1 MHRIAC
7 VFALLSFAASAVAE
21 EPKHVTTTVTTQTTT
36 TQTTTDATETPTCD
50 DENEKEHGACYEPE
64 KSYDAVLGI
73 RGSLMHVSGP
83 QDATTAGAMFFL
95 GSELYRTEGL
105 LSLRSNAIAALGGG
119 NGGVE
124 GALGFGGTIGIRAPV
139 TANQGPVAR
148 VGLDMDLLG
157 NEQFY
162 FSHIELPLGEI
173 GYQYSNGATILEIG
187 ARGAPLLT
195 GRYNTGDSFRRELG
209 TSFEWGGYI
218 GAHASI
224 GRLDASFTRIEA
236 RSTPPDTP
244 VDVARGS
251 ACVYAGKWV
260 AICADAMVIHGDEQP
275 PLAVPTAPP
284 GATVSSSTTATS
296 FYGGATLGFH
306 W

>member
-1 MHRIAC
+1 MQRIAC
-7 VFALLSFAASAVAE
+7 VCFVVSIASSAVAE
-21 EPKHVTTTVTTQTTT
+21 ETKHVTTTVTTQTTT
-36 TQTTTDATETPTCD
+36 TTQTTDATATPVCD
-50 DENEKEHGACYEPE
+50 DENEKEKGECVEAE
-64 KSYDAVLGI
+64 KNYDAVLGI
-73 RGSLMHVSGP
+73 RGSFLHVSGP

-124 GALGFGGTIGIRAPV
+124 GALGFGGTIGVRAPI
-139 TANQGPVAR
+139 TANQGPIAR

-195 GRYNTGDSFRRELG
+195 GRYNTGDTFRRELG

-218 GAHASI
+218 GAHGSI

-236 RSTPPDTP
+236 RNTPPDTP

-260 AICADAMVIHGDEQP
+260 AICADAMIIHGDEQP
-275 PLAVPTAPP
+275 PLAITATTP
-284 GATVSSSTTATS
+284 STTATS
-296 FYGGATLGFH
+296 FYGGATVGFH